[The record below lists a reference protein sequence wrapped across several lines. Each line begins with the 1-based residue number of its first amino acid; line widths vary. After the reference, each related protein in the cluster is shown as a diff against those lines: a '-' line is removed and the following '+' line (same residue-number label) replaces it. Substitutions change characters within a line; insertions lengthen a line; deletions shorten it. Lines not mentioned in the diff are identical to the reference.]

1 MSSSSN
7 NISTTALSTTFLLL
21 TTIFFCLKIF
31 LTHNPENVDTA
42 KPFSVAWSIG
52 FIIIIMLVEFF
63 FNLNLAAQVCNGS
76 PQNAFTVFLYTLI
89 PNFLIL
95 GSVITLISVFPGW
108 LSPFSNTIGYFI
120 VSCMGLSRNFNSL
133 LKSKKGSGPAGEL
146 ITKICSDKSLVINE
160 MTPDNYTLFMKTLSN
175 ILVKNYSTRG
185 EYKNVYSLVVIKTVL
200 SEYIWYILSGLLA
213 ISIGSHS
220 ISKLQCE
227 YSAEDMK
234 KTINQLHQEEEE
246 IENEKK
252 NNKPVLYTKNN

>member
-1 MSSSSN
+1 
-7 NISTTALSTTFLLL
+7 
-21 TTIFFCLKIF
+21 
-31 LTHNPENVDTA
+31 
-42 KPFSVAWSIG
+42 
-52 FIIIIMLVEFF
+52 
-63 FNLNLAAQVCNGS
+63 
-76 PQNAFTVFLYTLI
+76 
-89 PNFLIL
+89 
-95 GSVITLISVFPGW
+95 
-108 LSPFSNTIGYFI
+108 
-120 VSCMGLSRNFNSL
+120 
-133 LKSKKGSGPAGEL
+133 
-146 ITKICSDKSLVINE
+146 
-160 MTPDNYTLFMKTLSN
+160 MKTLSN